1 MERINFNGKAAR
13 KVAGGLLLLATI
25 MLTACNGASGDGAAS
40 AGTGTGQGGTN
51 ASGPVSISV
60 GLNPNS
66 SVSLGAQTTATAT
79 LLDSKKQPIADALV
93 TFSTDSKQATMAPSS
108 GKVLTNANGQAVISL
123 TAASV
128 DANGAGSL
136 QVDAAGASGGSSF
149 TVTGIANYTIGS
161 TSISLEPITLGQTTI
176 DAYATTAVKV
186 KVLINGVASTTPQTV
201 TFTSGCATSGKA
213 KLDATALT
221 IAGEASATYTD
232 NGCTGSD
239 TITASLNIGSTV
251 PRSATLNIN
260 PRKSSSLKFVS
271 TTPADGVI
279 TLKGFGSAARQ
290 ETAQVVFQL
299 VDANNNGIQGKAID
313 FSLDVGVGGVSLQSA
328 SSITDSTG
336 KATAI
341 VLAGTQPTPVRVTAK
356 SDGLSSQSNGLSIS
370 TGFPD
375 MDSLSLSA
383 DRRNIN
389 GWKYDGATAT
399 LTMRLADHFN
409 NPIPDGTVINFITD
423 GGRIGSNNTGQC
435 QTKDS
440 QCSIV
445 LNSQNPRPVNGRVH
459 IVAYAIGE
467 ESFVDKNNN
476 IIADQDAELVDINGA
491 PSDIGEA
498 FIDVNENGKFD
509 FGIDQLVD
517 FNSNGKYDGLESKY
531 IGPAD
536 KFVKSDGKF
545 NGSLC
550 LSSWSKCSSTK
561 TLHVFAQDIFIFSS
575 DTPLINTVNDA
586 SPFDL
591 ATMGPKEGI
600 LHNIVMKCGTAV
612 AQTFW
617 IREDNAQNAM
627 PTGTV
632 ISYFTKDAGS
642 IGDPEPALPSST
654 QSPGLK
660 TSATI
665 FSTVVK
671 APKCS
676 DIKAPDTFVSGTWGI
691 SVAVPDHGGGSTKTT
706 KVSANICVYA
716 LNPSDCN

>member
-1 MERINFNGKAAR
+1 MERINFNGKSAR

-25 MLTACNGASGDGAAS
+25 MLTACNGSSGDGAGS
-40 AGTGTGQGGTN
+40 AGTGQGGTN

-60 GLNPNS
+60 GLSPNS

-93 TFSTDSKQATMAPSS
+93 TFSTDSKQATMVPSS
-108 GKVLTNANGQAVISL
+108 GKVLTNASGQAVISL

-136 QVDAAGASGGSSF
+136 QVDAAGASGGSPF

-186 KVLINGVASTTPQTV
+186 KVLINGVAATTPQTV

-213 KLDATALT
+213 KLDGTALT

-232 NGCTGSD
+232 DGCTGSD
-239 TITASLNIGSTV
+239 TITASLNIGNTA
-251 PRSATLNIN
+251 PRSATLNFN

-271 TTPADGVI
+271 TTPTDGVI

-341 VLAGTQPTPVRVTAK
+341 VLAGNQPTPVRVMAK

-375 MDSLSLSA
+375 MDSLSLSV

-389 GWKYDGATAT
+389 GWRYDGATAT

-409 NPIPDGTVINFITD
+409 NPIPDGTVVNFITD

-445 LNSQNPRPVNGRVH
+445 LNSQKPRPLNGRVH

-476 IIADQDAELVDINGA
+476 IIADQDAELVDINDFS
-491 PSDIGEA
+491 SDIGEA

-509 FGIDQLVD
+509 LGIDQLVD
-517 FNSNGKYDGLESKY
+517 FNSNSKYDG
-531 IGPAD
+531 P
-536 KFVKSDGKF
+536 DGKF

-575 DTPLINTVNDA
+575 DKPLLDTIQVAPALPVTGLRKIVLQCDQA
-586 SPFDL
+586 QQ
-591 ATMGPKEGI
+591 EI
-600 LHNIVMKCGTAV
+600 L
-612 AQTFW
+612 W
-617 IREDNAQNAM
+617 IRESNAQNAM

-632 ISYFTKDAGS
+632 ISYNTVDAGS
-642 IGDPEPALPSST
+642 IGTKPTTIPSST
-654 QSPGLK
+654 QDVKLQTGGI
-660 TSATI
+660 TI
-665 FSTVVK
+665 FSPTITAK
-671 APKCS
+671 KCK
-676 DIKAPDTFVSGTWGI
+676 DMKEEAVSRGSWGV
-691 SVAVPDHGGGSTKTT
+691 SVAVPDHGGGTALTT
-706 KVSANICVYA
+706 DFTTSFCVYRTDKTA
-716 LNPSDCN
+716 ADCN

>member
-1 MERINFNGKAAR
+1 MERINFTGKAAR

-25 MLTACNGASGDGAAS
+25 MLTACNGASGDGATT

-60 GLNPNS
+60 GLSPNS

-93 TFSTDSKQATMAPSS
+93 TFSTDSKQATMVPSS

-136 QVDAAGASGGSSF
+136 QVDAAGTSGGNTF
-149 TVTGIANYTIGS
+149 TATSAANYTIGS

-186 KVLINGVASTTPQTV
+186 KVLINGVAATTPQTV

-239 TITASLNIGSTV
+239 TITASLNIGSTA

-271 TTPADGVI
+271 TTPTDGVI

-341 VLAGTQPTPVRVTAK
+341 VLAGNQPTPVRVTAK

-389 GWKYDGATAT
+389 GWNYDGATAT

-409 NPIPDGTVINFITD
+409 NPIPDGTVVNFITD

-445 LNSQNPRPVNGRVH
+445 LNSQNPRPTNGRVH

-476 IIADQDAELVDINGA
+476 IIADQDSELVDINGVL
-491 PSDIGEA
+491 SDIGEA

-509 FGIDQLVD
+509 QGVDQLVD
-517 FNSNGKYDGLESKY
+517 FNSNNKYDG
-531 IGPAD
+531 P
-536 KFVKSDGKF
+536 DGKF

-561 TLHVFAQDIFIFSS
+561 TLHVFSQDIFIFSS

-591 ATMGPKEGI
+591 AIMGPKEGI
-600 LHNIVMKCGTAV
+600 LHNIVLKCGTAV

-617 IREDNAQNAM
+617 IRESNAQNAM

-642 IGDPEPALPSST
+642 AGDPEPALSGST

-671 APKCS
+671 ANKCS
-676 DIKAPDTFVSGTWGI
+676 DLKDPFVSGTWGI
-691 SVAVPDHGGGSTKTT
+691 SVVVPDHGGGSTKTT

-716 LNPSDCN
+716 SDPATCN